1 MPHALITSKNKTSL
15 ALRILFYALGLLILA
30 LGITMNTKAGLGVS
44 PLISVP
50 YSISEI
56 WSFNFGNAT
65 FVSYIVYVSIEFIL
79 RILRA
84 KKIAGPP
91 LPPSQKLSLAL
102 LMDGLQ
108 LPMSLIFTR
117 FLNLFNSRIPNLAED
132 CAGTFW
138 GTLPGRVLF
147 LALAIIL
154 TGIGAALSMNMRI
167 IPNPGDG
174 VVLSIA
180 DFTGKNVGLT
190 KNCVDLLSALITIA
204 VSLLATGH
212 LVGVGLGTIL
222 CVLGVGR
229 VIAVFNRITLKKT
242 LSLAGLPLSPGHT

>member
-1 MPHALITSKNKTSL
+1 MPHPLITSKTKP
-15 ALRILFYALGLLILA
+15 ALSFRVLFYALGLLILA

-50 YSISEI
+50 YSISQI

-65 FVSYIVYVSIEFIL
+65 FVSYLVYVSIEFLL

-84 KKIAGPP
+84 KRIAGPP
-91 LPPSQKLSLAL
+91 LPPGQKLSLAL

-108 LPMSLIFTR
+108 LPMSLLFTR
-117 FLNLFNSRIPNLAED
+117 FLNLFNDRLPNLAVD

-147 LALAIIL
+147 LAFAIVL

-190 KNCVDLLSALITIA
+190 KNCVDLLSALITI
-204 VSLLATGH
+204 VVGLLATGH

-229 VIAVFNRITLKKT
+229 VIAVFNRLTLKKT